1 MFIQTLLDTR
11 TLSVFEDVK
20 CVNMIWALKIIAEEL
35 ELVLTKDSSWNM
47 LQTPSLS
54 FPIPAHVPYSQPT
67 KAAPPPTHTPASSHW
82 PLTLAPSVLSSEV
95 LINVTAMFHLTI

>member
-20 CVNMIWALKIIAEEL
+20 CVNMIWALKIIAEDIGTGLDQRQLL
-35 ELVLTKDSSWNM
+35 EYVTNTFPVIPYPCTRPLFTAYKSS
-47 LQTPSLS
+47 S
-54 FPIPAHVPYSQPT
+54 H
-67 KAAPPPTHTPASSHW
+67 THTPASSHW
-82 PLTLAPSVLSSEV
+82 PLTLAPSALSSQV

>member
-1 MFIQTLLDTR
+1 MNEERSQGNSKNLAKVLQLLPKSMFIQTLLDTR

-67 KAAPPPTHTPASSHW
+67 KAAPPAPHTHQPARTG
-82 PLTLAPSVLSSEV
+82 P
-95 LINVTAMFHLTI
+95 